1 MWSCNVCNGL
11 NRLLRRRLLQATKK
25 SNSINRIKLCL
36 VKLLLSFNVGHYDV
50 AFKKEKLE
58 KTIPIFQPIDVQINC
73 Q

>member
-1 MWSCNVCNGL
+1 M
-11 NRLLRRRLLQATKK
+11 QATKK